1 MSPHFFSIDEA
12 RHKAKRRQPKM
23 IFDFIDGAAGEER
36 AKKRNRD
43 ALNAISLQ
51 PRVLVQVENRSLS
64 KAFLGHRWGLPF
76 GIAPMG
82 MCDLAWPGTDKA
94 FAEAAVNYNIPAAL
108 STAGSTSIE
117 QFSRWAGHHAWF
129 QLYVGQSI
137 EMALSLVDRAKAA
150 EYQTLIFTVDVPQVA
165 PRPRD
170 LRNRFH
176 VPFRIGPRQ
185 FLDFALHPR
194 WSIGSLLTGVPQM
207 ANFVAEKGDKRFNRD
222 AGRGLVDFDF
232 LDRLRDRWPHK
243 LVVKGVLHPA
253 DAKRVQAAGADAVYV
268 SNHGGRQLDSAPA
281 AIEALPLIR
290 QAVGADFP
298 LIFDSG
304 IRSGDDVIKGLALG
318 ADFVML
324 GRPFLYAAGA
334 AGPAGVTRVIELLQN
349 EISVVLAQL
358 GVVDIE
364 TIDCEMI
371 SQFSTKK

>member
-1 MSPHFFSIDEA
+1 
-12 RHKAKRRQPKM
+12 M
-23 IFDFIDGAAGEER
+23 IFDFIDGAAGQER
-36 AKKRNRD
+36 AKRRNGD
-43 ALNAISLQ
+43 ALNAICLQ
-51 PRVLVQVENRSLS
+51 PRVLIQVENRSLS
-64 KAFLGHRWGLPF
+64 KQVLGHRWGLPF

-94 FAEAAVNYNIPAAL
+94 FAKAAVDYNIPAVL

-117 QFSRWAGHHAWF
+117 QFGNWAGQHGWF
-129 QLYVGQSI
+129 QLYVGQSK
-137 EMALSLVDRAKAA
+137 EDALSLVDRAKAA
-150 EYQTLIFTVDVPQVA
+150 DFQTLIFTVDVPQVA
-165 PRPRD
+165 PRLRD
-170 LRNRFH
+170 MRNRFQ

-194 WSIGSLLTGVPQM
+194 WSIGSLMAGVPKL
-207 ANFVAEKGDKRFNRD
+207 ANFANEKGGKGFKRN

-232 LDRLRDRWPHK
+232 LDRLRERWPHK

-253 DAKRVQAAGADAVYV
+253 DAKRIQAAGADGVYV

-290 QAVGADFP
+290 QAVGAHFP
-298 LIFDSG
+298 LLFDSG
-304 IRSGDDVIKGLALG
+304 IRSGDDVLKALALG

-334 AGPAGVTRVIELLQN
+334 AGPAGVARLVELLKN
-349 EISVVLAQL
+349 EISVALAQV

-364 TIDCEMI
+364 AVGCEILSAYGQTKMI
-371 SQFSTKK
+371 TDIGESETYGEER